1 MPFSCHSFLSALSM
15 WLTGNTQSALDCS
28 QATHSLLWTI
38 PRNMAHRQHTVCSGL
53 FPQSPKH
60 GSQATHT
67 VCSGLFTGNTHG
79 LLWTVHR
86 QHTRSALDCSHSPQ
100 NMAHRQH
107 TRSALDCSQATHGLL
122 WTVHRQHTRSAL
134 DCSHSPQNMAHRQ
147 HTRSALDCSQATH
160 TVCSGLFPK
169 IGCLLF
175 RTIRVSVP
183 VASIYLEHPFL
194 TTEVTQMC
202 LLLLSA
208 LLSVMKN
215 LQHP

>member
-107 TRSALDCSQATHGLL
+107 TRSALDCSQATH
-122 WTVHRQHTRSAL
+122 
-134 DCSHSPQNMAHRQ
+134 
-147 HTRSALDCSQATH
+147 

>member
-79 LLWTVHR
+79 LLWTV
-86 QHTRSALDCSHSPQ
+86 PQ
-100 NMAHRQH
+100 NWMLAIPYYTSIGSCCKHLFRAPIFDDRSH
-107 TRSALDCSQATHGLL
+107 TNVLAAVKCTLVCNEEPATSLGLAR
-122 WTVHRQHTRSAL
+122 TVYVHR
-134 DCSHSPQNMAHRQ
+134 
-147 HTRSALDCSQATH
+147 
-160 TVCSGLFPK
+160 
-169 IGCLLF
+169 I
-175 RTIRVSVP
+175 
-183 VASIYLEHPFL
+183 
-194 TTEVTQMC
+194 
-202 LLLLSA
+202 
-208 LLSVMKN
+208 
-215 LQHP
+215 

>member
-67 VCSGLFTGNTHG
+67 VCSGLFTGNT
-79 LLWTVHR
+79 
-86 QHTRSALDCSHSPQ
+86 
-100 NMAHRQH
+100 
-107 TRSALDCSQATHGLL
+107 
-122 WTVHRQHTRSAL
+122 
-134 DCSHSPQNMAHRQ
+134 
-147 HTRSALDCSQATH
+147 RSALDCSQATH